1 MKFILASHGGLAEGM
16 LDSINMLLGP
26 QEEVEA
32 YALLPEEEPERLHER
47 LEAAIRDAGDD
58 EVFFFTDL
66 YFGSPFNRVVELAR
80 TRDIYH
86 ITGMNLPIL
95 IEALVARNAGAS
107 CEGVLN
113 AAMSV
118 SGDCIKD
125 VRSLLA
131 EDGSAEDE
139 EEW

>member
-1 MKFILASHGGLAEGM
+1 MKFILASHGGLAEG
-16 LDSINMLLGP
+16 LLNSINMLLGP
-26 QEEVEA
+26 QEEIEA
-32 YALLPEEEPERLHER
+32 YALLPEEEPERLYER
-47 LEAAIRDAGDD
+47 LEAAIRDDGDG

-95 IEALVARNAGAS
+95 IEALVARNGGAS

>member
-1 MKFILASHGGLAEGM
+1 MKFILASHGRFAEGL

-26 QEEVEA
+26 QSDIEA
-32 YALLPEEEPERLHER
+32 YGLFPEEEPARLRER
-47 LEAAIRDAGDD
+47 LEAAIEGCGDD

-80 TRDIYH
+80 TRDLYH
-86 ITGMNLPIL
+86 ITGMNLPVL
-95 IEALVARNAGAS
+95 IEAIVARNGGAS
-107 CEGVLN
+107 CEGVRN
-113 AAMSV
+113 AAMAVAGDSV
-118 SGDCIKD
+118 KD

-131 EDGSAEDE
+131 ADESAEEE

>member
-26 QEEVEA
+26 QEEIEA
-32 YALLPEEEPERLHER
+32 YALLPEQEPERLYER
-47 LEAAIRDAGDD
+47 LEASIRGAGDD

-86 ITGMNLPIL
+86 ITGMNLPVL
-95 IEALVARNAGAS
+95 IEALVARNGGAT

-118 SGDCIKD
+118 AGDCIKD

-131 EDGSAEDE
+131 EDDSVEDE

>member
-1 MKFILASHGGLAEGM
+1 MKFILASHGGLAEG
-16 LDSINMLLGP
+16 LLNSINMLLGP
-26 QEEVEA
+26 QEEIEA
-32 YALLPEEEPERLHER
+32 YALLPEEEPERLYER
-47 LEAAIRDAGDD
+47 LEAAIRDNGDD

-80 TRDIYH
+80 TRDLYH

-95 IEALVARNAGAS
+95 IEALVARNGGAS
-107 CEGVLN
+107 CEGVLK

-131 EDGSAEDE
+131 EDDSAEDE